1 MPDLDKKV
9 MELNKNLLGERLKFN
24 ATERCK
30 QFGWLK
36 EHGSDWDPNLTE
48 EEIIERVEK
57 ILQDDMQAGNQ
68 SAIFQL
74 AQYYFEQVRW

>member
-1 MPDLDKKV
+1 
-9 MELNKNLLGERLKFN
+9 MELNKNLLGEQLKFN

-36 EHGSDWDPNLTE
+36 ERGSDWDPNLTE

>member
-1 MPDLDKKV
+1 
-9 MELNKNLLGERLKFN
+9 MELNQNIMGEQLKLSTT

-30 QFGWLK
+30 QFGLLR
-36 EHGSDWDPNLTE
+36 EREGDWDPNLTE

-68 SAIFQL
+68 PALFQL
-74 AQYYFEQVRW
+74 AQYYFEQV